1 MKLEETFAAEQ
12 ERQARLDEEEEE
24 LRLEEEER
32 DRKQELLEGERQKL
46 KDSLKAVHIK
56 RSRREYVQLYKNFFL
71 FYDKKLESKL
81 APDQTIIDLAVHK
94 FEKECFT
101 GHR

>member
-1 MKLEETFAAEQ
+1 M
-12 ERQARLDEEEEE
+12 LDEEEEE

-56 RSRREYVQLYKNFFL
+56 RSRREYV
-71 FYDKKLESKL
+71 
-81 APDQTIIDLAVHK
+81 
-94 FEKECFT
+94 
-101 GHR
+101 